1 MTVYTVYRREKDG
14 RRKEIIERFNQFAA
28 TMRHNEAGSWS
39 LSGTEISGFSPFQ
52 TGDGVIVYRDDEVF
66 LSGFIKT
73 ITEDIDETFEDGH
86 LTRWTVDG
94 YDDNGLLS
102 LRSIFPDPASLDIT
116 AASHQT
122 ITDAAGNAILTFI
135 RTQAGTDAAS
145 GRVIPR
151 LFTEAPQN
159 EGSIGT
165 FQARFQPLLEFVQ
178 GIAHGAGLS
187 FRLRYDEASEG
198 IIADVYRAVD
208 HSERVIFAREF
219 GNLRSWVHKR
229 TAPKANAVWVVG
241 QGEMTARMV
250 SYREDSASIERWGR
264 IEVIKD
270 RRDISDQAVADDPR
284 TPQERLDEAAKAF
297 LSESVA
303 GDSYELELAPIERLQ
318 FRRDWDL
325 GDIVTIR
332 IGNEAIQAAISE
344 GKIDYA
350 AGIETVKPSV
360 GTISRG
366 TLGKTYGEI
375 RDIRQRLEVL
385 ERI

>member
-1 MTVYTVYRREKDG
+1 MTVYTVYRRGKDG

-187 FRLRYDEASEG
+187 FRLR
-198 IIADVYRAVD
+198 
-208 HSERVIFAREF
+208 
-219 GNLRSWVHKR
+219 
-229 TAPKANAVWVVG
+229 
-241 QGEMTARMV
+241 
-250 SYREDSASIERWGR
+250 
-264 IEVIKD
+264 
-270 RRDISDQAVADDPR
+270 
-284 TPQERLDEAAKAF
+284 
-297 LSESVA
+297 
-303 GDSYELELAPIERLQ
+303 
-318 FRRDWDL
+318 
-325 GDIVTIR
+325 
-332 IGNEAIQAAISE
+332 
-344 GKIDYA
+344 
-350 AGIETVKPSV
+350 
-360 GTISRG
+360 
-366 TLGKTYGEI
+366 
-375 RDIRQRLEVL
+375 
-385 ERI
+385 